1 MGSHPFPDGG
11 EQIVYLFNTGTRDQW
26 RRLNGK
32 VFNKK
37 GYSSGQYM
45 AVPVNLS
52 GWTYFPY
59 SIPATHA
66 FMVVTDT
73 PSELKINYD
82 KLIKNSKVKQGDD
95 ALTKIVTRST
105 VGTDEASESETG
117 DEKNFSSLVMDVI
130 GEESADRVWIIIEP
144 STTHDFDNGWD
155 GRKMLET
162 GIVQLYV
169 NTATDDSKLQVA
181 TVPELNGV
189 SLGFVPDKDGE
200 YTFDF
205 SAAGILKG
213 ADIYLHDAVTGTSVK
228 VGDGQSYTFSA
239 KKGDAVNR
247 FVLTTAGN
255 NRFLS
260 VDESLL
266 EVVAANKSEIMLVNG
281 SRKTCMAFVYN
292 SKGDFLQQIEVKAN
306 SKQVMKDFA
315 KGAYMVRL
323 QNSEVNDVRRVT
335 VE

>member
-1 MGSHPFPDGG
+1 
-11 EQIVYLFNTGTRDQW
+11 
-26 RRLNGK
+26 
-32 VFNKK
+32 
-37 GYSSGQYM
+37 
-45 AVPVNLS
+45 
-52 GWTYFPY
+52 
-59 SIPATHA
+59 
-66 FMVVTDT
+66 
-73 PSELKINYD
+73 
-82 KLIKNSKVKQGDD
+82 
-95 ALTKIVTRST
+95 
-105 VGTDEASESETG
+105 
-117 DEKNFSSLVMDVI
+117 
-130 GEESADRVWIIIEP
+130 
-144 STTHDFDNGWD
+144 
-155 GRKMLET
+155 MLET

-213 ADIYLHDAVTGTSVK
+213 ADIYLHDAVTGTSEK
-228 VGDGQSYTFSA
+228 VGDEQSYTFSA

-247 FVLTTAGN
+247 FVLTSAGN

-266 EVVAANKSEIMLVNG
+266 EVVATNKGEIILVNG
-281 SRKTCMAFVYN
+281 SSKACMAFVYN
-292 SKGDFLQQIEVKAN
+292 SKGDFLQQVEVKAN

-323 QNSEVNDVRRVT
+323 QNSEVNDVRRVII
-335 VE
+335 E